1 MTLQPS
7 PISSSQFNY
16 HPGENLLT
24 AEASDLRDLRQGRVY
39 DDACDVGFTVVSAR
53 TGAARIFVMARE
65 EFDREGD
72 LLYVDFEMIPES
84 KTGDAVADALRV
96 RLYND

>member
-24 AEASDLRDLRQGRVY
+24 ADASDLGTIGGRVY

-65 EFDREGD
+65 AFDREGD